1 MSDLQMKKLSHQ
13 FLKLPSELPEVRELV
28 SEKVSIQT

>member
-1 MSDLQMKKLSHQ
+1 MSDLQMKKLSHYQ
-13 FLKLPSELPEVRELV
+13 LPEVRELV